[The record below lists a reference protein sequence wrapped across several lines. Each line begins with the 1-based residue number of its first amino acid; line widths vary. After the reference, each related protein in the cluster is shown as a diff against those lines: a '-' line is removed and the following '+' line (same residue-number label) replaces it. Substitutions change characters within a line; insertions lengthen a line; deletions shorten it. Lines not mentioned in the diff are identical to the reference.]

1 MRAGAFDFVVK
12 PVSPE
17 RIAASV
23 GNALKVDRGE
33 GRVRTTRRSRSG
45 AVSFGDIVSASPAM
59 LRVIDLAQRAA
70 QSTIPVV
77 LEGDSGVGKE
87 LIARAIQSRSEE
99 RRVGTGCV
107 STCRYRWSPYP

>member
-59 LRVIDLAQRAA
+59 PRVIDLAPRAA
-70 QSTIPVV
+70 QSPAPVV
-77 LEGDSGVGKE
+77 LDGDPGVGRE
-87 LIARAIQSRSEE
+87 LTTRSLKSGTSRRASWRAS
-99 RRVGTGCV
+99 
-107 STCRYRWSPYP
+107 